1 MSTKLQLVTNKHKAY
16 YIPLNNINVE
26 VYKVYAKN
34 RKHALERFKESP
46 SLWKVVKRISLQ
58 EKFTNDVM
66 EDPSEKNANAY
77 LVRNVY
83 DYDIFEEDI

>member
-34 RKHALERFKESP
+34 PKHALERFKESP

-58 EKFTNDVM
+58 EKSTKDVM
-66 EDPSEKNANAY
+66 EDLSEKNANAY